1 MENKIDSRPNS
12 SDSTEIRRRRFM
24 GFVFIAVSGYLAF
37 RFYTMNTPFSRRLL
51 LLIVIVLFLLA
62 GIQLV
67 TDIKGRLLSLMV
79 GVIFVG
85 FSILGFFAAFSG
97 EIHGGIPFFPAAW
110 NQAFGK
116 ALFAFGDCITA
127 AMALWCI
134 YQAVKPNTKR

>member
-1 MENKIDSRPNS
+1 MAVPTNS
-12 SDSTEIRRRRFM
+12 NNDQMRRRFM
-24 GFVFIAVSGYLAF
+24 GFAFIAVSGYLAF

-79 GVIFVG
+79 GVIFAG

-97 EIHGGIPFFPAAW
+97 EIHGGIPFFPATW
-110 NQAFGK
+110 NQALGK
-116 ALFAFGDCITA
+116 VIFAFGACITA
-127 AMALWCI
+127 ALALWCI
-134 YQAVKPNTKR
+134 YKAVKPNTKK